1 MADKF
6 DIVKIRARE
15 LISDYWLPNLEV
27 DVLTRGGVLG
37 RGASPSGTRPLE
49 NEAVYLRDGG
59 ERYGGFGV
67 LKAMRNV
74 EDLIAPKLVGRDV
87 TEQREIDELMIEL
100 DGTENK
106 ANLGGNATLS
116 VSLAV
121 ADAASK
127 ALGISPYRHLGG
139 EGIEPSRFPGCGCRR
154 LRSRGGGE
162 PSPFRNTTSYLSA
175 RTASPRP

>member
-6 DIVKIRARE
+6 DIVEIKARE

-27 DVLTRGGVLG
+27 DVLTRDGVRG

-49 NEAVYLRDGG
+49 NEPVYLRDGG

-74 EDLIAPKLVGRDV
+74 EDLIAPKFIGRDV
-87 TEQREIDELMIEL
+87 TEQREMDKLMIEL

-106 ANLGGNATLS
+106 SYLGGNAPLS
-116 VSLAV
+116 V
-121 ADAASK
+121 
-127 ALGISPYRHLGG
+127 
-139 EGIEPSRFPGCGCRR
+139 
-154 LRSRGGGE
+154 
-162 PSPFRNTTSYLSA
+162 
-175 RTASPRP
+175 